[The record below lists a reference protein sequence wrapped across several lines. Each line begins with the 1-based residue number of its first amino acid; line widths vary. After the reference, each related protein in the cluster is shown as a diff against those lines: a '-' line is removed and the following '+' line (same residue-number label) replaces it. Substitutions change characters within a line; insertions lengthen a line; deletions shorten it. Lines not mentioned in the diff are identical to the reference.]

1 MKNMWSKAGVIIGI
15 AFILS
20 AVVLNRAGPSLY
32 FGSSQRNIFF
42 TPMLFLA
49 GVAITAVSIL
59 RREK

>member
-1 MKNMWSKAGVIIGI
+1 MKNWSKAGIIIGV

-20 AVVLNRAGPSLY
+20 AVVLNRVGPSLY
-32 FGSSQRNIFF
+32 FDSAQWNIFF
-42 TPMLFLA
+42 ISMLFLA